1 MIYATPSLSAAD
13 EHVLDQIE
21 TVRRDLQLYLR
32 TPRRWYGSL
41 RRATVA
47 RSVQGSNSI
56 EGYHA
61 SVEDV
66 AAVLEG
72 EEPLDADED
81 TRHAIAGYRDA
92 MTYVLQ
98 LAPTQTAIDASLVK
112 ALHFMMLK
120 HDLTR
125 NPGQYRP
132 GAVWV
137 QNDDGEAVYH
147 APDREQVEPLVA
159 ELLDDLATTDAHPL
173 VAAAMA
179 HLNLV
184 LVHPFSDGNGRM
196 ARCLQTFVLARD
208 GLLAPE
214 FSSIEEY
221 LGRNTSAYYAVL
233 AEVAQGSWS
242 PQRDARPWIE
252 FCLTAH
258 QRQATTLLRRVQEAE
273 ALWDGC
279 EQIVARHRLP
289 DRTVAA
295 LCDLAR
301 GWRYRRSLYVKVTR
315 SATGTDISDAA
326 ATRDLA
332 ALASAGLVEAVGE
345 KRGRSY
351 LATSTL
357 RAVWDQIQTARP
369 VLPVGDPYGVARRA
383 TRTR

>member
-1 MIYATPSLSAAD
+1 MIYSTPTLSTTD
-13 EHVLDQIE
+13 EHVLGQIE
-21 TVRRDLQLYLR
+21 AVRKDLQFYLR

-47 RSVQGSNSI
+47 RAVQGSNSI

-72 EEPLDADED
+72 EEAQEADEE

-98 LAPTQTAIDASLVK
+98 LAPNQTAVDASLIK

-120 HDLTR
+120 YDLAK

-147 APDREQVEPLVA
+147 APDREQVEPLIA
-159 ELLDDLATTDAHPL
+159 ELLDDLAATTAHPL
-173 VAAAMA
+173 MAAAMA

-184 LVHPFSDGNGRM
+184 LIHPFSDGNGRM

-221 LGRNTSAYYAVL
+221 LGRNTSAYYGVL
-233 AEVAQGSWS
+233 SEVAQGSWS
-242 PQRDARPWIE
+242 PERNARPWVE

-258 QRQATTLLRRVQEAE
+258 HRQATTLLRRIQEAE

-279 EQIVARHRLP
+279 EQLVGRHRLP

-301 GWRYRRSLYVKVTR
+301 GWRYRRSLYVKITR
-315 SATGTDISDAA
+315 GATGGDLSDAA

-332 ALASAGLVEAVGE
+332 ALATAGLVEAVGE

-351 LATSTL
+351 VATPTL
-357 RAVWDQIQTARP
+357 RAVWEAIQTARP
-369 VLPVGDPYGVARRA
+369 VPPVGDPYRTARHSLG
-383 TRTR
+383 TP